1 MKKAIQGYENY
12 LITDSGQVYNQN
24 TKKYLKGSIGA
35 NGYIYFRLS
44 KNNQKKMFYAHRL
57 VAEAFLLK
65 EDFEKRIVNHING
78 DKTDNRKENL
88 EWVTYSENISHWH
101 KTIKRKNQNN
111 NNFIKQ
117 NIVYQDE
124 VWKDYKNYLVSNY
137 GRIQNKKSLRF
148 LQPSITCGYYK
159 VVLSQNGKK
168 ESWQVHRLV
177 YSLFVGSL
185 KENEIID
192 HIDGNK
198 LNNYFGNLRQIS
210 PKENCLNAY
219 YVQKLN
225 SCIKPVNQYDLNG
238 NFIQSFQSISK
249 ASQILNIDSSSI
261 SKACR
266 GKLKTTG
273 GFIFKYKEPSTTILK
288 QSPWE

>member
-1 MKKAIQGYENY
+1 MKKIIQGYENY
-12 LITDSGQVYNQN
+12 LITDCGQVYNQN
-24 TKKYLKGSIGA
+24 TKKYLKGSIGV

-44 KNNQKKMFYAHRL
+44 KNGQKKMFYAHRL
-57 VAEAFLLK
+57 VAEAFLLNK
-65 EDFEKRIVNHING
+65 DPEKRVVNHING

-88 EWVTYSENISHWH
+88 EWVTYSENTVHWH
-101 KTIKRKNQNN
+101 KNIKTKNQNN
-111 NNFIKQ
+111 NSTKQ
-117 NIVYQDE
+117 NKIYKDE
-124 VWKDYKNYLVSNY
+124 IWKEYKNYLVSNY
-137 GRIQNKKSLRF
+137 GRVQNKKSLKM

-159 VVLSQNGKK
+159 VVLSQNGER

-177 YSLFVGSL
+177 YFLFIGCL

-198 LNNYFGNLRQIS
+198 LNNYSGNLRQIS
-210 PKENCLNAY
+210 QKENCLNAY

-225 SCIKPVNQYDLNG
+225 SCIKPVDQYDLNG
-238 NFIQSFQSISK
+238 KFIQSFQSISK
-249 ASQILNIDSSSI
+249 ASQVLNIDSSSI

-273 GFIFKYKEPSTTILK
+273 GFIFKYRRTFNDYSETVSVG
-288 QSPWE
+288 